1 MVLSLL
7 VALLATIVI
16 EYGVLVLLRERR
28 RKVLWASV
36 GVNVLTNVPLNLY
49 LLLVDGSVMTVAIG
63 ELLVVAVEA
72 LCYYGLM
79 KRLSQAVV
87 YSVLCNAISFF
98 TGLLG
103 VLVFSNGFQLLV
115 F

>member
-7 VALLATIVI
+7 VALLATIII
-16 EYGVLVLLRERR
+16 EYVVLVLLLERR

-49 LLLVDGSVMTVAIG
+49 LTLVDDSVMAVAIG
-63 ELLVVAVEA
+63 EMLVVAVEA

-98 TGLLG
+98 TGVLG
-103 VLVFSNGFQLLV
+103 VLIWNCSESG
-115 F
+115 